1 MRLGLDFLNDKGC
14 VMEAVTGTALPL
26 GNREELSAKLPP
38 KRLAKEGEPIR
49 SVTPPWSGSVIKS
62 HIPNPMAS
70 FPNPN
75 KQTETEK
82 PTSNPPSSAPE
93 QSTRSSAEQAYAV
106 KQAVAPAMLAT
117 VLGVENTI
125 GVSGYRVYLDELIRD
140 SGNPTDR
147 VEIMLLE
154 QIVVCHHI
162 SMQMQI
168 YAKTAQ
174 GAESTEMYMVAGSRS
189 SAEFR
194 KTVMALKEYRKR

>member
-1 MRLGLDFLNDKGC
+1 
-14 VMEAVTGTALPL
+14 MEAVTGTALPL

-38 KRLAKEGEPIR
+38 KRLAKEGGAIR
-49 SVTPPWSGSVIKS
+49 SETPSWSGPGVNS
-62 HIPNPMAS
+62 HMPPPMAT

-82 PTSNPPSSAPE
+82 PTSNQPSSTPGQA
-93 QSTRSSAEQAYAV
+93 TRSSAEQAYAV

-117 VLGVENTI
+117 VLGLENTI

-154 QIVVCHHI
+154 QIVICHHL
-162 SMQMQI
+162 SMKMQTL
-168 YAKTAQ
+168 AEKAQ
-174 GAESTEMYMVAGSRS
+174 GTEAIELYLVAASRLN
-189 SAEFR
+189 AEFR
-194 KTVMALKEYRKR
+194 KSVLALKEYRRK

>member
-1 MRLGLDFLNDKGC
+1 
-14 VMEAVTGTALPL
+14 MEAVTGTALPL

-38 KRLAKEGEPIR
+38 KRLAKEGGAIR
-49 SVTPPWSGSVIKS
+49 SETPSWSGPGVNS
-62 HIPNPMAS
+62 HMPPPMAS
-70 FPNPN
+70 FPNST

-82 PTSNPPSSAPE
+82 PTPE

>member
-1 MRLGLDFLNDKGC
+1 
-14 VMEAVTGTALPL
+14 MEAVTGTALPL
-26 GNREELSAKLPP
+26 NDKEELPKLPP
-38 KRLAKEGEPIR
+38 KRVAQGGLPIR
-49 SVTPPWSGSVIKS
+49 SETPSWSGPGVNS
-62 HIPNPMAS
+62 HMPPPMAT

-106 KQAVAPAMLAT
+106 KQAITPAMMASA
-117 VLGVENTI
+117 LGMGNTI

-154 QIVVCHHI
+154 QIVICHHL
-162 SMQMQI
+162 SMKMQTL
-168 YAKTAQ
+168 AEKAQ
-174 GAESTEMYMVAGSRS
+174 GTEAIELYLVAASRLN
-189 SAEFR
+189 AEFR
-194 KTVMALKEYRKR
+194 KSVLALKEYRRK